1 MLAGY
6 RRLIACTRA
15 NTPHTFI
22 LCLSGFYTSSKV
34 SASIHFFFGA
44 ACHFD
49 RWVAGFVV
57 SRVSDVTTLYIQ
69 ESFQSRVQG
78 SPGHCLS
85 ALRQSFAFSCRTSVS
100 VRSPA
105 PCGRWCFFPTISYNN
120 WPKCTACIL
129 NLKWHIFKKNVQYK
143 ACGPKLARW
152 MVQSGPLDEFLR
164 VWHPCF
170 IALKNTI
177 FTLAIFFSDSFQ
189 PNVNFLI
196 FANYD
201 FSFIAVPK

>member
-1 MLAGY
+1 MSSQDGILCSQVTEGSSPAPV
-6 RRLIACTRA
+6 L
-15 NTPHTFI
+15 TPPNTFI

-105 PCGRWCFFPTISYNN
+105 PCGRWCFIVFFSPTISYSN

-129 NLKWHIFKKNVQYK
+129 NLKWHILKKMSNIRH
-143 ACGPKLARW
+143 ADPNWPAEWFSRAR
-152 MVQSGPLDEFLR
+152 L
-164 VWHPCF
+164 
-170 IALKNTI
+170 T
-177 FTLAIFFSDSFQ
+177 
-189 PNVNFLI
+189 NF
-196 FANYD
+196 
-201 FSFIAVPK
+201 